1 MCNDFEMAS
10 TLETVEVELIHVDNL
25 NQILYDG
32 LFLYGNLGDGCV
44 KYEAVLEA
52 MREKVVKQIE
62 VVREM
67 SLELY
72 SKSKE
77 EIGRAHV

>member
-32 LFLYGNLGDGCV
+32 LFLYGNLGDGCA
-44 KYEAVLEA
+44 KYEAALEA

-62 VVREM
+62 VVRTM

-77 EIGRAHV
+77 VKKHD

>member
-10 TLETVEVELIHVDNL
+10 TLETVEVELISVDNL

-32 LFLYGNLGDGCV
+32 LFLYGNLGDGCA
-44 KYEAVLEA
+44 KYEAALEA

-62 VVREM
+62 VVRTM

-77 EIGRAHV
+77 VKKHD

>member
-32 LFLYGNLGDGCV
+32 LFLYGNLGDGCA

-62 VVREM
+62 VVRTM

-77 EIGRAHV
+77 VKKHD

>member
-1 MCNDFEMAS
+1 MFNDFEMVS
-10 TLETVEVELIHVDNL
+10 ILETVEVELIHVDNL
-25 NQILYDG
+25 NHILYDG
-32 LFLYGNLGDGCV
+32 LFLYGNVGDGCA

-77 EIGRAHV
+77 VKKHD

>member
-1 MCNDFEMAS
+1 MLNCFEMAS

-32 LFLYGNLGDGCV
+32 LFLYGTVGDGCM
-44 KYEAVLEA
+44 KYEAALEA
-52 MREKVVKQIE
+52 MRKSVVEQIE
-62 VVREM
+62 IVRKL

-72 SKSKE
+72 AVSKNQKKCE
-77 EIGRAHV
+77 V

>member
-10 TLETVEVELIHVDNL
+10 TLETVEVELIRVDNL

-32 LFLYGNLGDGCV
+32 LFLYGNLGDGCA
-44 KYEAVLEA
+44 KYEAALEA

-62 VVREM
+62 VVRTM

-77 EIGRAHV
+77 VKKHD